1 MRNFLVDLED
11 KPSERSTKFT
21 NSIGNQIS
29 SSSYRSEHLGSES
42 KESAGQAK
50 HNFVAEGQK
59 FNVKEMSRSPVQNT
73 SKEHE
78 KSLEDSRSGLDT
90 SVQKSSPSLRN
101 LGKPMKGRKSDGLEE
116 TSESLLDASTDP
128 TLPTEVMMCFF

>member
-1 MRNFLVDLED
+1 
-11 KPSERSTKFT
+11 
-21 NSIGNQIS
+21 
-29 SSSYRSEHLGSES
+29 
-42 KESAGQAK
+42 
-50 HNFVAEGQK
+50 
-59 FNVKEMSRSPVQNT
+59 MSRSPVQNT

>member
-1 MRNFLVDLED
+1 M
-11 KPSERSTKFT
+11 
-21 NSIGNQIS
+21 
-29 SSSYRSEHLGSES
+29 GSES

-128 TLPTEVMMCFF
+128 TLPTEVMMLLLVDAM